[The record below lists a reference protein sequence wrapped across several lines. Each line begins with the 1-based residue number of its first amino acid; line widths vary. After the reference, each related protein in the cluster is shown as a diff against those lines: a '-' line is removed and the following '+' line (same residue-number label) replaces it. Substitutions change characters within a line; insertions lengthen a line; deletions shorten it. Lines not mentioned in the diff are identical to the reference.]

1 MNNAFKVLC
10 KIRFEEERC
19 SFTRKLS
26 FDLSVSHT
34 SFKTKL
40 LSFKQRTK
48 RLNLSC
54 RGCDD
59 KPRNEGRYTACVFAS
74 YRETPLSGFILLK
87 GRLNR
92 TKLPLSRCIQQE
104 FFLRRD
110 LNDERRLWSKLFS
123 LIPMSMC
130 FQKIDRLFLPDNL
143 ICSYRKRW
151 WVLTEKINTNLWKV
165 VDVQDFQSVCFFLL
179 ADINCLRQIQLSL
192 PTCKQWGGGC
202 DYTSREE

>member
-1 MNNAFKVLC
+1 VNNAFKVLC

-92 TKLPLSRCIQQE
+92 TKLPLSRCIQQL
-104 FFLRRD
+104 FFF
-110 LNDERRLWSKLFS
+110 EEGF
-123 LIPMSMC
+123 
-130 FQKIDRLFLPDNL
+130 
-143 ICSYRKRW
+143 KRW
-151 WVLTEKINTNLWKV
+151 KKIVIKIVFTYPN
-165 VDVQDFQSVCFFLL
+165 VDV
-179 ADINCLRQIQLSL
+179 L
-192 PTCKQWGGGC
+192 PKN
-202 DYTSREE
+202 R